1 MPETCDTMQDS
12 CVDQP
17 GHKAFLLSIV
27 SMSSVGTDV
36 ATTAAALQC
45 VPVVPTDTLDVGCPR
60 AP

>member
-1 MPETCDTMQDS
+1 MQDS

-27 SMSSVGTDV
+27 SMSSMETDV

-45 VPVVPTDTLDVGCPR
+45 VPVVPTDTLDVGCLR
-60 AP
+60 AS